1 MLTFL
6 ATDHAHLFMEIT

>member
-6 ATDHAHLFMEIT
+6 ATDHADLFMEIT